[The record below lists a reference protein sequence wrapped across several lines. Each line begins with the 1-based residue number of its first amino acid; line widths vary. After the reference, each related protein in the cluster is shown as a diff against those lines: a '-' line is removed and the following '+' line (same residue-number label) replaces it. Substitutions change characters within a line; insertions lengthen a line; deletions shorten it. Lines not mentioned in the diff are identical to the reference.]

1 MSEGDL
7 KRCKKDIFVPIDLQ
21 VTLLSLADDIKTL
34 FDAGKVHRK
43 VLLKQYD
50 LFGKWFRAHCRVPDM
65 DAAVREFFTHF
76 YCVTHYMAGYLV
88 NPNPDLDS
96 EVGIYVRHDRV
107 YLNVDEE
114 YFNVVGGLLGAGW
127 IPLLDRYMFMTD
139 FPVFVA
145 LELVHLIKSR
155 FPELD
160 FEHNASKKP
169 VASFSHRQP
178 VDVLALVMLPLHLSR
193 LENDCEDLSSSLERH
208 LNALARESSG
218 EVYPFFHF
226 LRTMVQAGLLS
237 VKEVLE

>member
-1 MSEGDL
+1 M

-21 VTLLSLADDIKTL
+21 VSLLSMADDIKTL
-34 FDAGKVHRK
+34 FDAGKVHKK

-50 LFGKWFRAHCRVPDM
+50 LFGKWCRAHCRVPNI
-65 DAAVREFFTHF
+65 DAAMCEFFTRFHF
-76 YCVTHYMAGYLV
+76 VLYIMACYLTDC
-88 NPNPDLDS
+88 NS
-96 EVGIYVRHDRV
+96 ESDFRVDIYVRHDQV
-107 YLNVDEE
+107 ACSVDEKH
-114 YFNVVGGLLGAGW
+114 FKVVGGFLGAGW

-160 FEHNASKKP
+160 FEAYPMKKLA
-169 VASFSHRQP
+169 VSFSHRQP
-178 VDVLALVMLPLHLSR
+178 LDVLAIVMLPLHLSR